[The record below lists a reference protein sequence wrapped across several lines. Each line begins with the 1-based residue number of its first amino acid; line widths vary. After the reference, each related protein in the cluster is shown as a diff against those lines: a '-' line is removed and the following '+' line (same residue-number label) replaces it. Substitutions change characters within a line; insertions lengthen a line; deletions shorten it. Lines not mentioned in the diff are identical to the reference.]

1 MEREMSY
8 NDNKKTNKLNVKDL
22 ISIALSKWYIFCSLL
37 CAFVI
42 VSVIYSFLLVTP
54 LYDSTGKLY
63 ITNKNSQTIN
73 TGDLSVSIYLAN
85 DYVNL
90 IVDRAVLDEV
100 SRDLNNK
107 YSYAQ
112 LKSAISVTNPEDTR
126 FLEITARTPSA
137 EDSKKIV
144 DSVCKVSQEK
154 LVDLLGID
162 RVVII
167 RGGNLSNAP
176 SVPNVKRN
184 VFNGIIVSVFIYALL
199 VCALCF
205 LDDKIN
211 KPEDVEKFLGLSVLG
226 NIPFNQSKSKAK

>member
-1 MEREMSY
+1 MS
-8 NDNKKTNKLNVKDL
+8 NNNNKKTNKLNVKDL
-22 ISIALSKWYIFCSLL
+22 ALSALSKWYIFCAMLAA
-37 CAFVI
+37 CVI
-42 VSVIYSFLLVTP
+42 LSIIYSYLLVTP

-63 ITNKNSQTIN
+63 ITNKSSENLTS
-73 TGDLSVSIYLAN
+73 GDLSISLYLAN

-112 LKSAISVTNPEDTR
+112 LKSAVTVINPEDTR
-126 FLEITARTPSA
+126 FLEITVRTPSA

-154 LVDLLGID
+154 LVELLGID
-162 RVVII
+162 RVTII
-167 RGGNLSNAP
+167 RGGNLSSVP
-176 SVPNVKRN
+176 SVPNVSKN
-184 VFNGIIVSVFIYALL
+184 LMSGIILSVFMYAVL
-199 VCALCF
+199 VCAIYF

-211 KPEDVEKFLGLSVLG
+211 GPEDIEKFLGMSVLG

>member
-1 MEREMSY
+1 MSN
-8 NDNKKTNKLNVKDL
+8 NDNKKTNKLNIKDL
-22 ISIALSKWYIFCSLL
+22 LFIALEKWYIFCAML
-37 CAFVI
+37 CVFVI
-42 VSVIYSFLLVTP
+42 VSLIYTYLLVTP

-63 ITNKNSQTIN
+63 ITNKSSENLT
-73 TGDLSVSIYLAN
+73 TGDLSISLYLAN

-112 LKSAISVTNPEDTR
+112 LKSAITVTNPEDTR

-154 LVDLLGID
+154 LVELLGID

-176 SVPNVKRN
+176 SVPNVSKN
-184 VFNGIIVSVFIYALL
+184 LVNGIVLSVFMYAVL

-205 LDDKIN
+205 LDNKIN
-211 KPEDVEKFLGLSVLG
+211 GPEDVEKFLGISVLG
-226 NIPFNQSKSKAK
+226 NIPFNKSKSKVK

>member
-1 MEREMSY
+1 MSN
-8 NDNKKTNKLNVKDL
+8 NDNKRTNKLNIKEL
-22 ISIALSKWYIFCSLL
+22 IFVALGKWYIFCTML
-37 CAFVI
+37 CAFVF
-42 VSVIYSFLLVTP
+42 VSLIYTYFLVTP

-63 ITNKNSQTIN
+63 ITNKTSDNIT
-73 TGDLSVSIYLAN
+73 TGDLSISLYLAN

-112 LKSAISVTNPEDTR
+112 LRSAITITNPENTR

-154 LVDLLGID
+154 LVELL
-162 RVVII
+162 R
-167 RGGNLSNAP
+167 RA
-176 SVPNVKRN
+176 R
-184 VFNGIIVSVFIYALL
+184 
-199 VCALCF
+199 
-205 LDDKIN
+205 KI
-211 KPEDVEKFLGLSVLG
+211 
-226 NIPFNQSKSKAK
+226 

>member
-1 MEREMSY
+1 MLN
-8 NDNKKTNKLNVKDL
+8 NDNKRTNKLNIKDL
-22 ISIALSKWYIFCSLL
+22 IFVALGKWYIFCTML
-37 CAFVI
+37 CVFVI
-42 VSVIYSFLLVTP
+42 VSLIYSYLLVTP

-63 ITNKNSQTIN
+63 ITNKTSENIT
-73 TGDLSVSIYLAN
+73 TGDLSISLYLAN

-112 LKSAISVTNPEDTR
+112 LRSAITITNPEDTR

-154 LVDLLGID
+154 LVELLGID

-176 SVPNVKRN
+176 SVPNIKKN
-184 VFNGIIVSVFIYALL
+184 VINGIIMAVFIYAVL

-226 NIPFNQSKSKAK
+226 NIPFNQNKSKAK

>member
-1 MEREMSY
+1 MSN
-8 NDNKKTNKLNVKDL
+8 NDNKRTNKLNIKDL
-22 ISIALSKWYIFCSLL
+22 IFVALGKWYIFCTML
-37 CAFVI
+37 CAFVF
-42 VSVIYSFLLVTP
+42 VSLIYTYFLVTP

-63 ITNKNSQTIN
+63 ITNKTSENIT
-73 TGDLSVSIYLAN
+73 TGDLSISLYLAN

-112 LKSAISVTNPEDTR
+112 LRSAIKITNPENTR

-154 LVDLLGID
+154 LVELLGID

-167 RGGNLSNAP
+167 RGGNLSKAP
-176 SVPNVKRN
+176 SVPNASKN
-184 VFNGIIVSVFIYALL
+184 VIASIAFSVFTYAVF

-211 KPEDVEKFLGLSVLG
+211 GPEDVEKFLGMSVLG